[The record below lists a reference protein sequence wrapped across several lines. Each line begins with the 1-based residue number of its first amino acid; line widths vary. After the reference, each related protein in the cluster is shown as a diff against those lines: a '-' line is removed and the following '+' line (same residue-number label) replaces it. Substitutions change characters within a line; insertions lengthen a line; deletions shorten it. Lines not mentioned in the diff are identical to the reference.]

1 MSHSSAAIAERFCN
15 SALNAA
21 TVAKPY
27 PHFLM
32 SKLFP
37 ASVAR
42 ELNNLPFA
50 APALGGV
57 SGKRELHND
66 TRSYF
71 DAAAMAKF
79 PVMRA
84 VAEALQ
90 DSATIKTLARAF
102 DARLDNTF
110 LRLEYAQDI
119 DGFWL
124 QPHTDLGVKKF
135 TCLIYLSDMPGHE
148 SLGTDIYASPGQHVG
163 ASPFVHNTAMV
174 FVPSDKSWHGFEKR
188 AIAGVR
194 KSVILNYVTQDWLAR
209 EQLSFPDAAVRVE
222 GGQP

>member
-1 MSHSSAAIAERFCN
+1 MSYSSGAIAEKFCK
-15 SALNAA
+15 SALAA
-21 TVAKPY
+21 TALTKPY

-32 SKLFP
+32 SDLFP
-37 ASVAR
+37 AAVAR
-42 ELNNLPFA
+42 DLNNLPFP

-90 DSATIKTLARAF
+90 DSATIKVLAKAF
-102 DARLDNTF
+102 DAPLDDTF

-135 TCLIYLSDMPGHE
+135 TCLIYLSDAPGHE
-148 SLGTDIYASPGQHVG
+148 SLGTDIYASPEQHFG
-163 ASPFVHNTAMV
+163 ASPFVHNSAMV
-174 FVPSDKSWHGFEKR
+174 FVPSDKTWHGFEKR
-188 AIAGVR
+188 TIAGVR

-209 EQLSFPDAAVRVE
+209 EQLSFPDAAVRA
-222 GGQP
+222 